1 MVYLMVHVSNRVT
14 LGILIALAVLGAI
27 VYVISLP
34 EVTVEETGL
43 WLKPFLDYIE
53 KEYEPKWIS
62 EADIGQYP
70 SEAHVSNVPW
80 ISYNKSYC
88 ASTCLQM
95 VAYKYGIREP
105 VEYFNFL
112 MSFTYGASMEVFNSF
127 AFFIPGS
134 DPIPGFKQASKYLGL
149 QYHFLVTSDKKLF
162 LDMCKYL
169 VSQDKPVILPVDAG
183 KLYNLTYPALH
194 FVLLVGY
201 RGEMFYIY
209 EPVLG
214 EEKFSLDEE
223 GVEFSKEAIL
233 EAAGVFNEVFHL
245 PWKYSLIYFT
255 KAGEPVKNLA
265 PLLRKNGELQVGFK
279 YFIIC
284 TGAKAIET
292 LANHTA
298 QGKINL
304 EEQMFGIHLAMVS
317 RFDNAKFLK
326 TRFSDNKL
334 VVEAANKLEE
344 AAKIYEQ
351 ILELM
356 RNGITPHEREQIV
369 NLLFQAAKYEED
381 AGKLLIKASLHE

>member
-1 MVYLMVHVSNRVT
+1 MVPSKV
-14 LGILIALAVLGAI
+14 VLGALVVLAI
-27 VYVISLP
+27 LGATIYVMCLP
-34 EVTVEETGL
+34 EVTIEETGL
-43 WLKPFLDYIE
+43 WLKPLYVYVE
-53 KEYEPKWIS
+53 KEYEPVWIS
-62 EADIGQYP
+62 KASIGQYP
-70 SEAHVSNVPW
+70 LEAHVTGVPW

-95 VAYKYGIREP
+95 VAYKYSIKEP

-169 VSQDKPVILPVDAG
+169 VSQDKPVVLPVDAG

-304 EEQMFGIHLAMVS
+304 EEQMFGIYLAMVS

-334 VVEAANKLEE
+334 VVEAASKLEE